1 MHDIAIDKLLLRELR
16 EDGLSDRRIAAA
28 GVAIAKGRH
37 NARPRRELGQM
48 VSGDVTWSNGMIEA
62 PVHVAQ
68 GVHWCG
74 GTLQI
79 VADRHMLPDM
89 VAMQAVG
96 RRLRDVVDH
105 DALPDDAIVTAV
117 SSDQDRRFHVMGQS
131 ISTLVDVPR
140 LLLLHT
146 DAQPTRLRVSA
157 LACAT
162 HGLRRCVFDAAT
174 WQSMP
179 RKLLIFNAACLLITS
194 CIMTYIARVAF
205 HATLP
210 WAALIGAAMGAAMFA
225 CIALVDICVNAME
238 RIEYGSSHQL
248 FLLVTQNRQR
258 EQGMWGRAEEA
269 EWLEEH

>member
-16 EDGLSDRRIAAA
+16 KDGLSDRRIAAA

-62 PVHVAQ
+62 PVHIAQ

-74 GTLQI
+74 GTLQ
-79 VADRHMLPDM
+79 VVTDRHMLPDM

-105 DALPDDAIVTAV
+105 EALPDDAVVTDV
-117 SSDQDRRFHVMGQS
+117 SGDGDRRFHVVEQT
-131 ISTLVDVPR
+131 ISTLVDVPQT
-140 LLLLHT
+140 LLLHT
-146 DAQPTRLRVSA
+146 DAKPTHLRVSR
-157 LACAT
+157 LTCAA

-194 CIMTYIARVAF
+194 CIMTYMARVAF
-205 HATLP
+205 HAAMP
-210 WAALIGAAMGAAMFA
+210 WAVLIGAAMGAAIFA
-225 CIALVDICVNAME
+225 CIALVDIWVNAME
-238 RIEYGSSHQL
+238 RIEYGGSHRV

-269 EWLEEH
+269 EWLKEQ